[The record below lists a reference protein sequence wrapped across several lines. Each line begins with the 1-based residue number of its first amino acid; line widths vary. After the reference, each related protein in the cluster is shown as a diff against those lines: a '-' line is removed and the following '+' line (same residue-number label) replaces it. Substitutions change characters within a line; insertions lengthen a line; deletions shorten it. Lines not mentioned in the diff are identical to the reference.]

1 MSASHDSKISPQ
13 NSFKLFTE
21 KEIEDFLAKESWN
34 DYHGKIETLEVD
46 TILFQQKIEKFLN
59 LAPKTINCL
68 MQEDI
73 KAYAQ
78 IKGVTGLG
86 TKETVLP
93 TTSVQVV
100 DDKDPSQ
107 TYDVKVPDLSNDQ
120 LVNFADWYQEKYLLY
135 HFCFLLNGYLYY
147 KKTKSTL
154 DLVIEK
160 EALYLTLE
168 EEMRLALNAYQVR
181 KECQRLLLIENINKR
196 KSDLEKLVTKII
208 EEIVAHNLY
217 ENYIPCGWIGDK
229 GHALYLAI
237 FFLKE
242 NNEVIL
248 RIDNSGREEPTIL
261 GRLKLNEVTQKKQ
274 LIHYLVDAISQ
285 LIETNGVLAKTV
297 IYNTQQPKKYNFD
310 ILQNNYELLPK
321 QKAPNCV
328 VEGYRRGMWYRLFG
342 KYSTKEDAL
351 YHWLLRKA
359 TEYAAVSHDIKQDD
373 AKQMH
378 LRERDQRDSQKL
390 KQRLLMRYHV
400 SSIASEE
407 KSSFVEKIKTGWHEN
422 NKEHQADLAL
432 YIASAA
438 TERMDDEK
446 SFDLESDVHKFL
458 KSDSRVMLLLGSSGL
473 GKTLFG
479 YYLEQQLWKMYQS
492 ELSSSQP
499 IPLFISLARLEQ
511 PNTKAVEETLKAI
524 GFEEKNFPSLKKLP
538 FLFILDGADEINVRS
553 NLYISNKLDTWPN
566 AKVMFTCRL
575 EYLMQPVCE
584 YRHWFQPSS
593 HHIKRTISETVVERF
608 MAPFSLVQIED
619 YLKKYIEQNKENLSE
634 NWRDWTQ
641 YWHYFNEIP
650 GLLKLIESPYLL
662 YIASSVL
669 PDLVKQQNL
678 DAKSQDKQEITRLS
692 LYDAFVKHYF
702 LHHIAKQPKLSEL
715 ARTQSKIEQVL
726 LEYNQQVAI
735 GLYKIDKYSIAF
747 QSEEIKAHTHTDLS
761 TVPSVVSPWSKFF
774 NEDSKNPEIQLKLL
788 ASLIK
793 KTGDNHYSFLHSS
806 LQDYFVA
813 RELFD
818 QLVVIMQSL
827 QPASIASMDSKQIE
841 SGIAVE
847 TFSEEKM
854 TQQILQATPHF
865 AKLTFNIKDKLLR
878 YERQVLDFMV
888 ERLAREPKQ
897 KAVLWA
903 IVEHSKQDA
912 TVAKAAANAITILN
926 AAGVSFAS
934 RDLRKINIPGAD
946 LSFGILDN
954 TQLQGANMTQVDLQS
969 TWLREAN
976 LSRAQLKDINFG
988 ELPLLLL
995 RGHCNS
1001 IQYSPNGLWL
1011 AVASGSEIIVYNA
1024 QSRECIQTLTGHTNR
1039 VTSIAWDHESKR
1051 LASGSWDNTVRL
1063 WEALSGKAL
1072 RVLQGHTG
1080 SVKSVAWDY
1089 ESKRLASG
1097 SWDNTVRLWEAS
1109 SGKALR
1115 VLQGHTHVVSSVA
1128 WDHES
1133 KRLASGS
1140 DDKTVR
1146 LWEASSGKALRV
1158 LQGHADS
1165 VSSVAWDHE
1174 SKRLASGSYDNTVRL
1189 WEASSGKELRVLQ
1202 GHADSV
1208 SSVAWDHESKRLA
1221 SGSYDNTVRL
1231 WEASSGK
1238 ELRVLQGHA
1247 GSVNSVAWDH
1257 ESKRLASGSD
1267 DKTVRLWEA
1276 SSGKALRVRQGH
1288 TSLVNSVAWDHES
1301 KRLAS
1306 GSNDTTVHLWEAS
1319 SGKALRVLQGHTNW
1333 VRSVAWDHESKRLA
1347 LGSLDHTV
1355 RLWEASSGKEL
1366 RVLRGHMG
1374 SVYSVAWDHESK
1386 RLASGSDDHTV
1397 RLWEAS
1403 SGKALRVLRG
1413 HMGSVYS
1420 VAWDHESKRLASGGV
1435 DNTVRLWEASSGKVL
1450 RVLQGHMSFVN
1461 SVAWDHESKCL
1472 ASGSYDGTVRLWEA
1486 SSGEALRVLQG
1497 HTDSVHSVAWDHE
1510 SKYLASGSDDKTV
1523 RIWKV
1528 ATGNLLGYLQFP
1540 YSVHHCAWATSIFGQ
1555 ERLAVAFGNGIAC
1568 FTLSI
1573 GNNSFKAELNWLAIP
1588 GIPLH
1593 ASQINITDAI
1603 GLSASNQLL
1612 LEQHNAIGKPFVM
1625 TNTVFIDSKDAKDS
1639 KQAVTASQSTST
1651 ATAATGTAASSAGN
1665 NAHALFA
1672 KATPK
1677 PLLPPK
1683 LPIPQKP
1690 QFLSNIGAKK

>member
-21 KEIEDFLAKESWN
+21 KEIEDFLAKENWN
-34 DYHGKIETLEVD
+34 DYHGKIETLEAD
-46 TILFQQKIEKFLN
+46 TSLFQQKIEKFLS

-78 IKGVTGLG
+78 IKGVAGLG

-93 TTSVQVV
+93 TKSVQVV

-107 TYDVKVPDLSNDQ
+107 TYDVKVPDLSNDK

-154 DLVIEK
+154 DLAIEK

-168 EEMRLALNAYQVR
+168 EEMRLALNAYQIR
-181 KECQRLLLIENINKR
+181 KESQQLFLIEDVNKR
-196 KSDLEKLVTKII
+196 RSELEKLVTEII
-208 EEIVAHNLY
+208 NQIITNDFY

-242 NNEVIL
+242 NNEIVL
-248 RIDNSGREEPTIL
+248 RIDNSGQEEPTIL

-274 LIHYLVDAISQ
+274 LINYVVDAISQ
-285 LIETNGVLAKTV
+285 LIETNGALATAV
-297 IYNTQQPKKYNFD
+297 IYNTQQPKKYNFE

-351 YHWLLRKA
+351 YHWLLRKSE
-359 TEYAAVSHDIKQDD
+359 EYAAVSHDNKQDD
-373 AKQMH
+373 AKQMQ
-378 LRERDQRDSQKL
+378 LRERDRRDGQKL
-390 KQRLLMRYHV
+390 KQRLLMH
-400 SSIASEE
+400 SAGETQSLI
-407 KSSFVEKIKTGWHEN
+407 EKIKTGWYEN

-432 YIASAA
+432 YIASTA

-458 KSDSRVMLLLGSSGL
+458 KSESRVMLLLGSSGL

-479 YYLEQQLWKMYQS
+479 YYLEQQLWKIYKS
-492 ELSSSQP
+492 ELSFSSQS
-499 IPLFISLARLEQ
+499 IPLFISLARLKHPDTE
-511 PNTKAVEETLKAI
+511 AVEETLKAI
-524 GFEEKNFPSLKKLP
+524 GFEERNFPSLKKLP
-538 FLFILDGADEINVRS
+538 FLFILDGADEINIRS
-553 NLYISNKLDTWPN
+553 NLYISNKLDAWPN

-593 HHIKRTISETVVERF
+593 SHLHHIKKPISEIVVERF
-608 MAPFSLVQIED
+608 MAPFSLIQIEN

-634 NWRDWTQ
+634 NWRDWKQ

-678 DAKSQDKQEITRLS
+678 DAKSQDRQEITRLS

-702 LHHIAKQPKLSEL
+702 HRHIERPKQHESSQLFKD
-715 ARTQSKIEQVL
+715 TQSNIEETL
-726 LEYNQQVAI
+726 LEYNQQIAI
-735 GLYKIDKYSIAF
+735 KLHEMDLVSIAF
-747 QSEEIKAHTHTDLS
+747 QPGKVKTSSHTRLL
-761 TVPSVVSPWSKFF
+761 TVPSAINPWVEFF
-774 NEDSKNPEIQLKLL
+774 GPDSKIQSKLL
-788 ASLIK
+788 ASPIK
-793 KTGDNHYSFLHSS
+793 KTGDNHYSFLHPS
-806 LQDYFVA
+806 LRDYFIA

-827 QPASIASMDSKQIE
+827 QPVSIASRDSKQIE

-865 AKLTFNIKDKLLR
+865 AKLTLNIKDKLLR
-878 YERQVLDFMV
+878 YERQVLDFVV

-926 AAGVSFAS
+926 AAGVSFTS

-946 LSFGILDN
+946 LSSGILDN
-954 TQLQGANMTQVDLQS
+954 TQLQGANMAQVNLQGA
-969 TWLREAN
+969 WLREAN
-976 LSRAQLKDINFG
+976 LSGAQLKDINFG
-988 ELPLLLL
+988 ELPLLQLK
-995 RGHCNS
+995 GECNS

-1011 AVASGSEIIVYNA
+1011 AVASGKEIIVYDA
-1024 QSRECIQTLTGHTNR
+1024 QSRECIQTLTGHKDK
-1039 VTSIAWDHESKR
+1039 VFSVAWDHESKR
-1051 LASGSWDNTVRL
+1051 LASGSWDKTVRL
-1063 WEALSGKAL
+1063 WEASSGKAL
-1072 RVLQGHTG
+1072 RVLQGHRG
-1080 SVKSVAWDY
+1080 YVYSVAWDH

-1097 SWDNTVRLWEAS
+1097 SDDNTVRLWEASSGKALRVLQGHSGWVKSVAWDHESKRLASGSGDNTVRLWEAS

-1115 VLQGHTHVVSSVA
+1115 VLQGHTDSVYSVA

-1140 DDKTVR
+1140 HDDTVR

-1158 LQGHADS
+1158 LQGHTHL

-1189 WEASSGKELRVLQ
+1189 WEASSGKALRVLQ
-1202 GHADSV
+1202 GHTDSV
-1208 SSVAWDHESKRLA
+1208 KSIAWDHESKRLASGSEDSTVRLWEASIGKEFRVLQGHTDLVNSIAWDHESKRLA

-1238 ELRVLQGHA
+1238 ALRVLQGHTDW
-1247 GSVNSVAWDH
+1247 VNSIAWDH
-1257 ESKRLASGSD
+1257 ESKRLASGSWD
-1267 DKTVRLWEA
+1267 DTVRLWEA
-1276 SSGKALRVRQGH
+1276 SSGKELWVLQGH
-1288 TSLVNSVAWDHES
+1288 TDWVNSIAWDHES

-1306 GSNDTTVHLWEAS
+1306 GSGDDTVRLWEASSGKELWVLQGHTDSVNSVAWDHEGKHLASGSWDNTVRLWEAS
-1319 SGKALRVLQGHTNW
+1319 SGKALRVLQGHTD
-1333 VRSVAWDHESKRLA
+1333 SVNSIAWDHESK
-1347 LGSLDHTV
+1347 S
-1355 RLWEASSGKEL
+1355 
-1366 RVLRGHMG
+1366 
-1374 SVYSVAWDHESK
+1374 
-1386 RLASGSDDHTV
+1386 LASGSDDNTV

-1403 SGKALRVLRG
+1403 SGKALRVL
-1413 HMGSVYS
+1413 
-1420 VAWDHESKRLASGGV
+1420 
-1435 DNTVRLWEASSGKVL
+1435 
-1450 RVLQGHMSFVN
+1450 
-1461 SVAWDHESKCL
+1461 
-1472 ASGSYDGTVRLWEA
+1472 
-1486 SSGEALRVLQG
+1486 QG
-1497 HTDSVHSVAWDHE
+1497 HTDWVNSIAWDHE
-1510 SKYLASGSDDKTV
+1510 SKYLASGSNDKTV

-1540 YSVHHCAWATSIFGQ
+1540 YDVTYCAWAKSTPGQ

-1588 GIPLH
+1588 CIPLH
-1593 ASQINITDAI
+1593 AFQINITDAI
-1603 GLSASNQLL
+1603 GLSASNHQLL
-1612 LEQHNAIGKPFVM
+1612 LEQHNAIGKPSVV
-1625 TNTVFIDSKDAKDS
+1625 TGAAFIDSKDAKDS

-1651 ATAATGTAASSAGN
+1651 ATAATGTATSSAGS
-1665 NAHALFA
+1665 NAHTLFA

-1683 LPIPQKP
+1683 PPIPPKP
-1690 QFLSNIGAKK
+1690 QFLSNTGAKK